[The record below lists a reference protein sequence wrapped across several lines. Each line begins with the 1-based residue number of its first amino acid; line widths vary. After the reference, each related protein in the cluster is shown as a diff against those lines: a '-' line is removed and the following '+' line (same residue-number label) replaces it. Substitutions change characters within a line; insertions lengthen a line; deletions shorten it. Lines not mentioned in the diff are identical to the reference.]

1 MPGADERFRHGAGI
15 LCGIPVHRLSA
26 DRRPGLHRDDDG
38 GGGLRRGSG
47 AALQAVCGPAV
58 HRLAARLGIYPDH
71 RLSAEPHHVRRLLRG
86 PVRHGTGGCV
96 AEICGGGQHG
106 PGIRRGVG
114 GIRAAAGPGVRGGG
128 DGPGGVCPAVRRQRP
143 VRLLC
148 HRRLRRGV
156 HADLPDHP
164 ERAGCGGHPAPA
176 KLRGIL
182 HMKKIGHTG
191 TLDPDAVGVLPVC
204 LGKGTGLCSMITD
217 WTKTYEAVML
227 LGTVTDT
234 QDTSGTVLK
243 TREVNVTKRQILEVC
258 SSFEGEYDQIPPMYS
273 ALKVNGKKL
282 YELARAGVEV
292 ERKPRRIKINSL
304 RVNDIN
310 LEDDIKTVT
319 ITVDC
324 SKGTYIRTLCQ
335 DIGEKLGCGACMME
349 LIRTRVG
356 DFLIDDTL
364 TLNQIA
370 AYMIK
375 GEMEEHIISIDSMFP
390 SYTRLTV
397 DEAYNKLLYNGNKLP
412 LEAVVN
418 EDCEFLDM
426 EKFRIYD
433 SGNTFV
439 GIYQYIAGQFVL
451 EKMFYEG

>member
-1 MPGADERFRHGAGI
+1 MNGI
-15 LCGIPVHRLSA
+15 INVYKEKGFTSHDV
-26 DRRPGLHRDDDG
+26 
-38 GGGLRRGSG
+38 
-47 AALQAVCGPAV
+47 V
-58 HRLAARLGIYPDH
+58 
-71 RLSAEPHHVRRLLRG
+71 
-86 PVRHGTGGCV
+86 
-96 AEICGGGQHG
+96 
-106 PGIRRGVG
+106 
-114 GIRAAAGPGVRGGG
+114 
-128 DGPGGVCPAVRRQRP
+128 
-143 VRLLC
+143 
-148 HRRLRRGV
+148 
-156 HADLPDHP
+156 
-164 ERAGCGGHPAPA
+164 A

-412 LEAVVN
+412 LEAVSYTHLTLPTN
-418 EDCEFLDM
+418 
-426 EKFRIYD
+426 
-433 SGNTFV
+433 
-439 GIYQYIAGQFVL
+439 
-451 EKMFYEG
+451 

>member
-1 MPGADERFRHGAGI
+1 MNGI
-15 LCGIPVHRLSA
+15 INVYKEKGFTSHDV
-26 DRRPGLHRDDDG
+26 
-38 GGGLRRGSG
+38 
-47 AALQAVCGPAV
+47 V
-58 HRLAARLGIYPDH
+58 
-71 RLSAEPHHVRRLLRG
+71 
-86 PVRHGTGGCV
+86 
-96 AEICGGGQHG
+96 
-106 PGIRRGVG
+106 
-114 GIRAAAGPGVRGGG
+114 
-128 DGPGGVCPAVRRQRP
+128 
-143 VRLLC
+143 
-148 HRRLRRGV
+148 
-156 HADLPDHP
+156 
-164 ERAGCGGHPAPA
+164 A

-204 LGKGTGLCSMITD
+204 LGKGTGLCSTITD

>member
-1 MPGADERFRHGAGI
+1 M
-15 LCGIPVHRLSA
+15 
-26 DRRPGLHRDDDG
+26 
-38 GGGLRRGSG
+38 
-47 AALQAVCGPAV
+47 
-58 HRLAARLGIYPDH
+58 
-71 RLSAEPHHVRRLLRG
+71 
-86 PVRHGTGGCV
+86 
-96 AEICGGGQHG
+96 
-106 PGIRRGVG
+106 
-114 GIRAAAGPGVRGGG
+114 
-128 DGPGGVCPAVRRQRP
+128 
-143 VRLLC
+143 
-148 HRRLRRGV
+148 
-156 HADLPDHP
+156 
-164 ERAGCGGHPAPA
+164 
-176 KLRGIL
+176 
-182 HMKKIGHTG
+182 
-191 TLDPDAVGVLPVC
+191 
-204 LGKGTGLCSMITD
+204 TD
-217 WTKTYEAVML
+217 KNKTYEAVLL
-227 LGTVTDT
+227 LGKTTDT
-234 QDTSGTVLK
+234 QDITGEVLEEK
-243 TREVNVTKRQILEVC
+243 STEALTEEKVREAI
-258 SSFEGEYDQIPPMYS
+258 EGFIGDYEQIPPMYS

-375 GEMEEHIISIDSMFP
+375 GEMEEHIIQ

>member
-1 MPGADERFRHGAGI
+1 MNGI
-15 LCGIPVHRLSA
+15 INVYKEKGFTSHDV
-26 DRRPGLHRDDDG
+26 
-38 GGGLRRGSG
+38 
-47 AALQAVCGPAV
+47 V
-58 HRLAARLGIYPDH
+58 
-71 RLSAEPHHVRRLLRG
+71 
-86 PVRHGTGGCV
+86 
-96 AEICGGGQHG
+96 
-106 PGIRRGVG
+106 
-114 GIRAAAGPGVRGGG
+114 
-128 DGPGGVCPAVRRQRP
+128 
-143 VRLLC
+143 
-148 HRRLRRGV
+148 
-156 HADLPDHP
+156 
-164 ERAGCGGHPAPA
+164 A

-182 HMKKIGHTG
+182 HIKKIGHTG

-273 ALKVNGKKL
+273 APKVNGKKL

>member
-1 MPGADERFRHGAGI
+1 MNGI
-15 LCGIPVHRLSA
+15 INVYKEKGFTSHDV
-26 DRRPGLHRDDDG
+26 
-38 GGGLRRGSG
+38 
-47 AALQAVCGPAV
+47 V
-58 HRLAARLGIYPDH
+58 
-71 RLSAEPHHVRRLLRG
+71 
-86 PVRHGTGGCV
+86 
-96 AEICGGGQHG
+96 
-106 PGIRRGVG
+106 
-114 GIRAAAGPGVRGGG
+114 
-128 DGPGGVCPAVRRQRP
+128 
-143 VRLLC
+143 
-148 HRRLRRGV
+148 
-156 HADLPDHP
+156 
-164 ERAGCGGHPAPA
+164 A

-282 YELARAGVEV
+282 YELARVGVEV